1 MTASLTAP
9 QTGQKR
15 KSPPGDDAEGTPEN
29 EDENFDDRES
39 SDEDG
44 DDDDDDDD
52 DEKDEEGDTTLP
64 GEWLAASFADLQSPA
79 LRDVLS
85 PTPCMPAVPRTQPK
99 PSQPLNT
106 PSTRKLTDS
115 DWCI

>member
-15 KSPPGDDAEGTPEN
+15 KSPLGDDTEGTPEN
-29 EDENFDDRES
+29 EDEDFDDSES

-44 DDDDDDDD
+44 DDDDDDD
-52 DEKDEEGDTTLP
+52 EEQDEEGDTTLP

-79 LRDVLS
+79 LHDVLRPS
-85 PTPCMPAVPRTQPK
+85 PCMSAVPRTQSR
-99 PSQPLNT
+99 PSQPLKT
-106 PSTRKLTDS
+106 LSTRKLTDS
-115 DWCI
+115 D